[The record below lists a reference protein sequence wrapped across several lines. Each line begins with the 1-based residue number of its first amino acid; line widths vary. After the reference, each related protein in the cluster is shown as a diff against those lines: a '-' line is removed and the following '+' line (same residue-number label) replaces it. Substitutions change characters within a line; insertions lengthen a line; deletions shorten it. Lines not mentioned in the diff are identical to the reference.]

1 MAKFQRKTL
10 KDLFSRF
17 KQQICNFVVDA
28 VDDTQRQNPT
38 SKVPLDILSEVAI
51 VFEFR
56 DVHSFLKVENYFPS
70 DVVITES

>member
-1 MAKFQRKTL
+1 M

-38 SKVPLDILSEVAI
+38 SKVSLDIVSEVAV

-56 DVHSFLKVENYFPS
+56 DFQSFLKVENYFLS
-70 DVVITES
+70 DVVITESQ